1 MMSKRFGVP
10 PLSWQSPSWR
20 HVQPRQSSPDGQAG
34 SVGSPQ
40 VSVGLTMPLPHSPGT
55 VEVVDDVVL
64 DVEVVDEVLVELLVV
79 VVLEVEVVDDV
90 LVVVDVEVVVVL
102 EVEVVLDVL
111 VEVVDDVLVVVDVE
125 VVVVLE
131 VEVVLDVLVEVVDDV
146 LVVVDVEVVVVLE
159 VEVVLDVLV
168 DVVLVLDV
176 DVLVGARVGRG
187 GVGWVGVVVDVAGD
201 SGADAG

>member
-79 VVLEVEVVDDV
+79 VVLEVDVVLDVLVLVELLVVVVLDVEVVLEV
-90 LVVVDVEVVVVL
+90 LVVVDVELLVVVV
-102 EVEVVLDVL
+102 
-111 VEVVDDVLVVVDVE
+111 
-125 VVVVLE
+125 
-131 VEVVLDVLVEVVDDV
+131 
-146 LVVVDVEVVVVLE
+146 
-159 VEVVLDVLV
+159 
-168 DVVLVLDV
+168 
-176 DVLVGARVGRG
+176 
-187 GVGWVGVVVDVAGD
+187 
-201 SGADAG
+201 